1 MIIGDNNIICVNIV
15 SYTAKHWHVVSLY
28 GLSIHAMKAFV
39 LIIIIISVEGEKN
52 FTTCHEWSLI
62 SFALYVYHLW
72 FTGQSSLFH
81 TFHISIMIVIT
92 SNSHDK
98 LYIEPNARHIII
110 IIALKQI
117 ITFMYI
123 ASKFHHTPGIVGFLN
138 VNFMWPETK
147 RLG

>member
-1 MIIGDNNIICVNIV
+1 M
-15 SYTAKHWHVVSLY
+15 
-28 GLSIHAMKAFV
+28 
-39 LIIIIISVEGEKN
+39 
-52 FTTCHEWSLI
+52 
-62 SFALYVYHLW
+62 
-72 FTGQSSLFH
+72 
-81 TFHISIMIVIT
+81 SIMIVIT